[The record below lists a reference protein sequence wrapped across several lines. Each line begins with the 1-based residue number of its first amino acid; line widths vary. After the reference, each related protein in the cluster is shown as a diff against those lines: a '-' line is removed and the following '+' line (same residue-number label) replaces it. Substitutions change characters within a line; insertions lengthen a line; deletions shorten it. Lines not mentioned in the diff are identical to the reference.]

1 MEQQGTACFPA
12 GLPESQSHSEHLT
25 CPTRG
30 CGGWGEGTQPG
41 ALRPVVAEQ
50 SHNLLL
56 LARLAYVGGES
67 FALNQ
72 TLN

>member
-30 CGGWGEGTQPG
+30 WGG
-41 ALRPVVAEQ
+41 
-50 SHNLLL
+50 
-56 LARLAYVGGES
+56 GGEREHS
-67 FALNQ
+67 PVPHALWWQNRA
-72 TLN
+72 TIRCCLPGWPMWEGSLLP